1 MVLKVGRNKAII
13 SVYRKLRFSRNYL
26 GKSSKVRSR
35 NNWPLRLFLTQ
46 SDSASRKRP
55 FSTGLFLDW
64 IILVLFL
71 IVSRVDFIV
80 LVLFLE
86 VV

>member
-1 MVLKVGRNKAII
+1 M
-13 SVYRKLRFSRNYL
+13 
-26 GKSSKVRSR
+26 
-35 NNWPLRLFLTQ
+35 Q

-64 IILVLFL
+64 ILLVLLL

-80 LVLFLE
+80 FVLFLE
-86 VV
+86 AVGGSE